1 MNIFKRLFR
10 LFEAKT
16 NSLAVGSIKAVDNYN
31 LAATKLMDD
40 IDKLGRQK
48 NANSQAIEQ
57 YQAQAKTLNSEAN
70 EKELQVKALLGK
82 GNTVDKTV
90 LAIILRKR
98 QLAKGFSNE
107 VEKLQTAN
115 TKINTGIVK
124 HSDALENLQAQLEL
138 AKIEEQFKSSGIALP
153 GQIDFSIEDTSIE
166 VDRLLKEVEV
176 FTESATQTPVT
187 SLDVDSYMDELLASA
202 KPTAEFRQG

>member
-70 EKELQVKALLGK
+70 EKELQVKALVGK
-82 GNTVDKTV
+82 GKTVDKTV

-98 QLAKGFSNE
+98 QLAKGFSDK

-153 GQIDFSIEDTSIE
+153 GQIEFNIEDTSIE
-166 VDRLLKEVEV
+166 IDRLLKEVEV
-176 FTESATQTPVT
+176 FTDSATQTSVT
-187 SLDVDSYMDELLASA
+187 SLDVDSYMEELLASSSF
-202 KPTAEFRQG
+202 TASRQG